1 MHLSGTPE
9 EIGFQHG
16 YLLAREIEQQHK
28 GLEDQMQI
36 PMNAPGVESRIQL
49 TGGALQLWV
58 RFPVSIQHAA
68 EMDEQLTEGLMGLAA
83 KSPEVK
89 AGVAATPVIA
99 ASVRG

>member
-1 MHLSGTPE
+1 
-9 EIGFQHG
+9 
-16 YLLAREIEQQHK
+16 
-28 GLEDQMQI
+28 MQI

-68 EMDEQLTEGLMGLAA
+68 EMDEQLAEALVGLVA
-83 KSPEVK
+83 KNPEVK
-89 AGVAATPVIA
+89 SGVGATPVIQ